1 MYYVKGVFTKNST
14 KSRKFQL
21 TFNNPQEHGY
31 SHEAIKN
38 ILSSFKNITYWCM
51 CDEKGQTY
59 HTHLY
64 LYSPNAI
71 LFDTVHQRFYGA
83 HIEAA
88 KGSHQEN
95 RDYIRKKGKWKDSEK
110 QETNLP
116 ETFEESGDMPVE
128 RTNRQKDSE
137 VIFDMIVGGATNA
150 EIVREVPSAMMK
162 IQHMDATRQTLLAE
176 EYRTK
181 WRDLH
186 VAYIWGKTGVGKTR
200 SIMEKYGYDQVYRI
214 NSYAHPFDN
223 YKGEPVILFDEFRS
237 SLPISDMLK
246 YLEGYPVWLPCR
258 YNDKVACFTSVYI
271 VSNIPLTS
279 QYPNVQIDEP
289 ETWSAFCRRFH
300 ENYELLPRD
309 AACPFE

>member
-1 MYYVKGVFTKNST
+1 
-14 KSRKFQL
+14 
-21 TFNNPQEHGY
+21 
-31 SHEAIKN
+31 
-38 ILSSFKNITYWCM
+38 
-51 CDEKGQTY
+51 
-59 HTHLY
+59 
-64 LYSPNAI
+64 
-71 LFDTVHQRFYGA
+71 
-83 HIEAA
+83 
-88 KGSHQEN
+88 
-95 RDYIRKKGKWKDSEK
+95 
-110 QETNLP
+110 
-116 ETFEESGDMPVE
+116 
-128 RTNRQKDSE
+128 
-137 VIFDMIVGGATNA
+137 MIVGGATNA
-150 EIVREVPSAMMK
+150 EIMREVPSAMMK
-162 IQHMDATRQTLLAE
+162 IQHMDAARQTLLAE
-176 EYRTK
+176 EYCTK